1 MRRGAF
7 EEVDAC
13 SYELSEAEY
22 AGSEADYSWV
32 DRMLNTLAAT
42 FQWLQ
47 PLLTPGNYDALVP
60 SLLEKVL
67 SLSLELWLRVG
78 PCAGFGRLACG
89 CIHVYIQ
96 CVGLGSLTAK
106 IFQPLNTT

>member
-1 MRRGAF
+1 MCRGAF

-47 PLLTPGNYDALVP
+47 PLLTPGNYDVLVP
-60 SLLEKVL
+60 SLLEKV
-67 SLSLELWLRVG
+67 
-78 PCAGFGRLACG
+78 
-89 CIHVYIQ
+89 
-96 CVGLGSLTAK
+96 
-106 IFQPLNTT
+106 